1 VGSAVNLTGRIES
14 YTTGSQILLSPTTYA
29 ATAAVLTITQTLTVA
44 PKGVPA
50 PITLYDVGGIGG
62 AHQLFLPEYHEELR
76 PVLQAV
82 PIRYTV
88 LEGKFAGP
96 MVLTGRLV
104 KLAAR
109 AAELHTD
116 APVTSLSNLKIHLIH
131 PNGET
136 VLGDLFAKVVGAPNE
151 LATHVVIRFTS
162 VPQDVRTFLDAA
174 ELRYEYQ
181 VINRSLHV

>member
-1 VGSAVNLTGRIES
+1 MGSAVNLTGRIES

-62 AHQLFLPEYHEELR
+62 AHQLFLPEHHEELR
-76 PVLQAV
+76 PVLQTV

-104 KLAAR
+104 KLAAK

-116 APVTSLSNLKIHLIH
+116 EPVASLSNLKLHLLH
-131 PNGET
+131 PNGEAVPRGPVCQGRRCSKRADHT
-136 VLGDLFAKVVGAPNE
+136 RRDPLHLRATGRQDLFGC
-151 LATHVVIRFTS
+151 R
-162 VPQDVRTFLDAA
+162 
-174 ELRYEYQ
+174 
-181 VINRSLHV
+181 